1 MKISILMCAKNS
13 MPYIMASV
21 NSFLKQNYK
30 NKELIII
37 YSKSKDSTE
46 EYINSINHSN
56 IKKFSFDGRIYKALN
71 FGIKK
76 SKGDLVGLLHSDD
89 VFFGKNTL
97 ETIAQEY
104 KKSKSEIIF
113 GNIVYSEKNNILKIV
128 RMWDGIKINKKFDLP
143 PHTGTFISK
152 KILEKEKYKN
162 NFDISADTEL
172 LLRIFNKKI
181 KYSYINKFVTIMRV
195 GGLSTNLFF
204 LLKKMSEDLKIFK
217 KYNLN
222 VFDYIQKIFSKLKQL
237 INSKK
242 IKITKYHKEIND
254 SSKVK
259 FLKSKEINKVEGKI
273 ISALNLA
280 FITYNYK
287 FNLRSH
293 NYLFWPDGIFSKH
306 VGNIQKIPGRIY
318 FKKIIKI
325 LNSHKKKIRNVFIVG
340 NLPHKSK
347 NWIDKNLKVSYK
359 HKKLSYGNIR
369 ILKKEI
375 YRMKF
380 SNNSIIILTLP
391 TPKQEIIANS
401 IIKKYP
407 KINIICIGGSINIL
421 SGHEIKTP
429 TFFYK
434 FNLEWL
440 WRLKFD
446 TRRRVIRLLESGFLY
461 LRLRLSGDNNIY

>member
-37 YSKSKDSTE
+37 YSKSKDNTE
-46 EYINSINHSN
+46 EYINSINHGN
-56 IKKFSFDGRIYKALN
+56 IKKFRLDGSIYKALN

-76 SKGDLVGLLHSDD
+76 SKGALVGLLHSDD
-89 VFFGKNTL
+89 VFFEKNTL

-113 GNIVYSEKNNILKIV
+113 GNIVYSKKNNILKIV
-128 RMWDGIKINKKFDLP
+128 RYWDEIKIKKKFDLP

-152 KILEKEKYKN
+152 KILNKEKYKN
-162 NFDISADTEL
+162 NFVISADTEL
-172 LLRIFNKKI
+172 LIRIFSKKI

-195 GGLSTNLFF
+195 GGLSTNLFY
-204 LLKKMSEDLKIFK
+204 LLKKMSEDLEIFK

-222 VFDYIQKIFSKLKQL
+222 SFDYMRKIFSKLKQL
-237 INSKK
+237 LSNKK
-242 IKITKYHKEIND
+242 IRITNYHKEINN
-254 SSKVK
+254 SSKVR

-293 NYLFWPDGIFSKH
+293 NYLFWPDGIFSKQ
-306 VGNIQKIPGRIY
+306 VGNIKKMPGRIY
-318 FKKIIKI
+318 FKKILKI
-325 LNSHKKKIRNVFIVG
+325 LNSQKKKIRNIFIVG

-347 NWIDKNLKVSYK
+347 SWIDENLKISYK
-359 HKKLSYGNIR
+359 HKNLSYGDIQN
-369 ILKKEI
+369 LKKEV

-380 SNNSIIILTLP
+380 SNNSLIILTLP

-421 SGHEIKTP
+421 SGHEMKTP
-429 TFFYK
+429 AFFYK

-446 TRRRVIRLLESGFLY
+446 TKRRVIRLLESGVLY
-461 LRLRLSGDNNIY
+461 LKLSLSGNNSIY